1 MKKLKTYFHWTISLP
16 VIAAF
21 LGLSTLT
28 IHHLSPEL
36 GIFIALGVTIF
47 SVMFFRYIRHI
58 ENGFR
63 EKTKTQQDEILRRR
77 FAEAQLTEAKKR
89 MEATNVELRKTQHRH
104 QLHIEQTP
112 LGVIHWSNTFTIE
125 AWNPSAELIFG
136 YSAAEAIGR
145 TANELI
151 VPPDIQTTIDEV
163 CENLL
168 HETGPSVN
176 RNENVTK
183 DGRRII
189 CQWYNTPL
197 VNDDGVVIG
206 VSSIVQ
212 DISKEQQYEYRLQKA
227 KEHAEAANRAKSRF
241 MANMSHELRTPMNAI
256 MGFAELLKEESL
268 NDSQLDYVETIH
280 TSSRHLLRLIND
292 VLDISKI
299 EAGKE
304 EISLGVCSLREMLG
318 QLEDLMDNE
327 AQNKGLDF
335 VLDIRDD
342 VPNQIISD
350 AKHLYQCLIN
360 LVGNAIKFTE
370 TGSVSLGVGMLEDAA
385 QTRMFFEVIDTGI
398 GIAPER
404 QDKVFESFE
413 QADIGTSRKYGGT
426 GLGLTITRQ
435 LVEMMGGTITL
446 ESQVERGT
454 TFTIVLPIQQTSCPV
469 TGSPS

>member
-1 MKKLKTYFHWTISLP
+1 
-16 VIAAF
+16 
-21 LGLSTLT
+21 
-28 IHHLSPEL
+28 
-36 GIFIALGVTIF
+36 
-47 SVMFFRYIRHI
+47 
-58 ENGFR
+58 
-63 EKTKTQQDEILRRR
+63 
-77 FAEAQLTEAKKR
+77 
-89 MEATNVELRKTQHRH
+89 
-104 QLHIEQTP
+104 
-112 LGVIHWSNTFTIE
+112 
-125 AWNPSAELIFG
+125 
-136 YSAAEAIGR
+136 
-145 TANELI
+145 
-151 VPPDIQTTIDEV
+151 
-163 CENLL
+163 
-168 HETGPSVN
+168 VN
-176 RNENVTK
+176 RNENVTR

-197 VNDDGVVIG
+197 VDDDGVVIG
-206 VSSIVQ
+206 VSSIIQ

-256 MGFAELLKEESL
+256 MGFAELLKEEPL
-268 NDSQLDYVETIH
+268 TDSQLDYVETIH

-304 EISLGVCSLREMLG
+304 EITLGVCSMREMLG

-385 QTRMFFEVIDTGI
+385 QTRMFFEVTDTGI